1 MRGCE
6 KKVRYEVLTAMLIK
20 IAVFWD
26 MMPCSLVEHADVS
39 VDIFA
44 YVMKVCDGGS
54 RTIWNITFHR
64 TVII

>member
-1 MRGCE
+1 MRF
-6 KKVRYEVLTAMLIK
+6 EVLTAMLMK

-26 MMPCSLVEHADVS
+26 MIPCSLVLFADVS

-54 RTIWNITFHR
+54 RTLWKVTFHR
-64 TVII
+64 TVVV